1 MPACSFNRVS
11 GVLCTP
17 STVRA
22 EPSACWQNSQDICDS
37 RICWDRWSKARC
49 PLAFFFFLWELL
61 VLESSLDS
69 GSRAWP
75 WWQFLLE
82 YLVFRHLRDL
92 RGRALHLLASLLAPP
107 GLWISQWCQRSAS
120 TRYPSRWFPVR
131 RECSPRRKL

>member
-1 MPACSFNRVS
+1 MLAGRIHRISV
-11 GVLCTP
+11 TP
-17 STVRA
+17 G
-22 EPSACWQNSQDICDS
+22 SAGTDG
-37 RICWDRWSKARC
+37 AR
-49 PLAFFFFLWELL
+49 PGAHLHFFFLWELL